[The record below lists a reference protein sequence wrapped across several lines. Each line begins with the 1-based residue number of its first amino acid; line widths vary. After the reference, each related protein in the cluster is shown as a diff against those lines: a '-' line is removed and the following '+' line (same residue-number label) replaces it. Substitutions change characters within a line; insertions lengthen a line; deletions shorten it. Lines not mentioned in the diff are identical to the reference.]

1 MAGFGNQTWGYLN
14 YGTLGDVTVYVTNPN
29 DSLYGENSWSS
40 EYWGGGGNL
49 DVNLNSTTVES
60 FVNVGWGS
68 DQWGIETWGESGN
81 VHTVTGLAMTMSE
94 GLSGVSLNGD
104 SNLILTGNS
113 LTLNTA
119 TPEVFASFI
128 AEVTGIEMAMT
139 LSYDPEV
146 VDALGQE
153 LVMALGSAV
162 GDANTIA
169 EVSVQSPVTW
179 GNSNYGFGVYGNQPV
194 NTLVMAMSENFS
206 GVDPAPD
213 AEVTGQ
219 AMAMNLAPGNTFPI
233 EGDANTGAGDTS
245 MNWGNA
251 TWGNSKWGNGQ
262 FIADPTYGQT
272 MAINLNSVVV
282 DLNQPVDV
290 SGFPLTAALNN
301 DDIVVIAE
309 CNVPTS
315 GNALTSSLGTATNV
329 LIWNEVDTGTAP
341 VDPPG
346 WQEVS
351 TNAA

>member
-14 YGTLGDVTVYVTNPN
+14 YGTLGDITVYVSNPN
-29 DSLYGENSWSS
+29 DSLWGENSWSS

-49 DVNLNSTTVES
+49 DVNLNSTTVEA

-68 DQWGIETWGESGN
+68 DQWGIETWGESGSN
-81 VHTVTGLAMTMSE
+81 HLVTGLAMTMAE
-94 GLSGVSLNGD
+94 GLGGVAINGD
-104 SNLILTGNS
+104 SNLIPTGNS
-113 LTLNTA
+113 LTLSTE
-119 TPEVFASFI
+119 TPEVFASFV
-128 AEVTGIEMAMT
+128 AEPTGIEMVMT
-139 LSYDPEV
+139 LSYDPEII
-146 VDALGQE
+146 DAIGQE

-169 EVSVQSPVTW
+169 EVSAQSPVTW

-213 AEVTGQ
+213 AEATGQ
-219 AMAMNLAPGNTFPI
+219 AMAMNLAPGNTFI
-233 EGDANTGAGDTS
+233 IQADANTDVS
-245 MNWGNA
+245 
-251 TWGNSKWGNGQ
+251 
-262 FIADPTYGQT
+262 GQT
-272 MAINLNSVVV
+272 MTVNLNSVVV
-282 DLNQPVDV
+282 DLNTPVDV
-290 SGFPLTAALNN
+290 SGFPLTTALNN
-301 DDIVVIAE
+301 DDIIIIPE
-309 CNVPTS
+309 CNVSPT
-315 GNALTSSLGTATNV
+315 GFGLTAGVGTATNV

>member
-14 YGTLGDVTVYVTNPN
+14 YGTLGDVTVYVSNPN
-29 DSLYGENSWSS
+29 DSLWGEDSWSNS
-40 EYWGGGGNL
+40 FWGGGGNL
-49 DVNLNSTTVES
+49 DVNLNSTTVEA

-81 VHTVTGLAMTMSE
+81 VHLVTGLAMTMSE
-94 GLSGVSLNGD
+94 GLNGISINGD
-104 SNLILTGNS
+104 SSLIPTGNS
-113 LTLNTA
+113 LTLSTE
-119 TPEVFASFI
+119 TPEVFASFV
-128 AEVTGIEMAMT
+128 AEPTGIEMAMT
-139 LSYDPEV
+139 LSYDPEII
-146 VDALGQE
+146 DAIGQE

-169 EVSVQSPVTW
+169 EVSAQSPVTW

-219 AMAMNLAPGNTFPI
+219 AMAMNLAPGNTFI
-233 EGDANTGAGDTS
+233 IQADANTGVD
-245 MNWGNA
+245 
-251 TWGNSKWGNGQ
+251 GQ
-262 FIADPTYGQT
+262 AV
-272 MAINLNSVVV
+272 AANLNSVSV
-282 DLNQPVDV
+282 DLNTPVDV
-290 SGFPLTAALNN
+290 SGFPLTMALNN
-301 DDIVVIAE
+301 DDIIIIPE
-309 CNVPTS
+309 CNVSPT
-315 GNALTSSLGTATNV
+315 GFGLTASLGTATNV

>member
-14 YGTLGDVTVYVTNPN
+14 YGTLGDITVYVSNPN
-29 DSLYGENSWSS
+29 DSLWGENSWSS

-49 DVNLNSTTVES
+49 DVNLNSTTVEA

-68 DQWGIETWGESGN
+68 DQWGIETWGESGSN
-81 VHTVTGLAMTMSE
+81 HLVTGLAMTMAE
-94 GLSGVSLNGD
+94 GLGGVAINGD
-104 SNLILTGNS
+104 SNLIPTGNS
-113 LTLNTA
+113 LTLSTE
-119 TPEVFASFI
+119 TPEVFASFV
-128 AEVTGIEMAMT
+128 AEPTGIEMAMT
-139 LSYDPEV
+139 LSYDPEII
-146 VDALGQE
+146 DAIGQE

-169 EVSVQSPVTW
+169 EVSAQSPVTW

-213 AEVTGQ
+213 AEATGQ
-219 AMAMNLAPGNTFPI
+219 AMAMNLAPGNTFSI
-233 EGDANTGAGDTS
+233 EGDANTGVD
-245 MNWGNA
+245 
-251 TWGNSKWGNGQ
+251 GQ
-262 FIADPTYGQT
+262 AV
-272 MAINLNSVVV
+272 AANLNSVSV
-282 DLNQPVDV
+282 DLNTPVDV
-290 SGFPLTAALNN
+290 SGFPLTMALNN
-301 DDIVVIAE
+301 DDIIIIPE
-309 CNVPTS
+309 CNVSPT
-315 GNALTSSLGTATNV
+315 GFGLTASLGTATNV

>member
-14 YGTLGDVTVYVTNPN
+14 YGTLGDITVYVSNPN
-29 DSLYGENSWSS
+29 DSLWGENSWSS

-49 DVNLNSTTVES
+49 DVNLNSTTVEA

-68 DQWGIETWGESGN
+68 DQWGIETWGESGSN
-81 VHTVTGLAMTMSE
+81 HLVTGLAMTMAE
-94 GLSGVSLNGD
+94 GLGGVAINGD
-104 SNLILTGNS
+104 SNLIPTGNS
-113 LTLNTA
+113 LTLSTE
-119 TPEVFASFI
+119 TPEVFSSFI
-128 AEVTGIEMAMT
+128 AEPTGIEMVMT
-139 LSYDPEV
+139 LSYDPEII
-146 VDALGQE
+146 DAIGQE

-169 EVSVQSPVTW
+169 EVSAQSPVTW

-219 AMAMNLAPGNTFPI
+219 AMAMNLAPGNTFSI
-233 EGDANTGAGDTS
+233 EGDANTGVD
-245 MNWGNA
+245 
-251 TWGNSKWGNGQ
+251 GQ
-262 FIADPTYGQT
+262 AV
-272 MAINLNSVVV
+272 AANLNSVSV
-282 DLNQPVDV
+282 DLNTPVDV
-290 SGFPLTAALNN
+290 SGFPLTMALNN
-301 DDIVVIAE
+301 DDIIIIPE
-309 CNVPTS
+309 CNVSPT
-315 GNALTSSLGTATNV
+315 GFGLTASLGTATNV

>member
-1 MAGFGNQTWGYLN
+1 MAGFGNQTWGYQKW
-14 YGTLGDVTVYVTNPN
+14 GTLGDEIFTVDGLP
-29 DSLYGENSWSS
+29 LSS
-40 EYWGGGGNL
+40 
-49 DVNLNSTTVES
+49 NLNSTTVES

-81 VHTVTGLAMTMSE
+81 VHLVTGLAMTMSE
-94 GLSGVSLNGD
+94 GLSGISINGD
-104 SNLILTGNS
+104 SSLIPTGNS
-113 LTLNTA
+113 LTSNTGTLEA
-119 TPEVFASFI
+119 FSSFV
-128 AEVTGIEMAMT
+128 AEPTGIEMAMT

-169 EVSVQSPVTW
+169 EVSAQSPVTW

-213 AEVTGQ
+213 AEATGQ
-219 AMAMNLAPGNTFPI
+219 AMAMNLAPGNTFSI
-233 EGDANTGAGDTS
+233 EGDANTGAGDTT
-245 MNWGNA
+245 MNWGNS

-262 FIADPTYGQT
+262 YIADPTYGQT
-272 MAINLNSVVV
+272 MTVNLNSVVV
-282 DLNQPVDV
+282 DLNLPVDV
-290 SGFPLTAALNN
+290 TGFALTAALNSVAN
-301 DDIVVIAE
+301 IETTNVVF
-309 CNVPTS
+309 PT
-315 GNALTSSLGTATNV
+315 GFGLTASVGTATNV
-329 LIWNEVDTGTAP
+329 LIWNEVNTGTAP

-346 WQEVS
+346 WQEVN

>member
-14 YGTLGDVTVYVTNPN
+14 YGTLGDITVYVSNPN
-29 DSLYGENSWSS
+29 DSLWGENSWSS

-49 DVNLNSTTVES
+49 DVNLNSTTVEA

-68 DQWGIETWGESGN
+68 DQWGIETWGESGSN
-81 VHTVTGLAMTMSE
+81 HLVTGLAMTMAE
-94 GLSGVSLNGD
+94 GLGGVAINGD
-104 SNLILTGNS
+104 SNLILTGNF
-113 LTLNTA
+113 LTLSTETVEA
-119 TPEVFASFI
+119 FSSFI
-128 AEVTGIEMAMT
+128 AEPTGIEMAMT
-139 LSYDPEV
+139 LSYDPEII
-146 VDALGQE
+146 DAIGQE

-169 EVSVQSPVTW
+169 EVSAQSPVTW

-213 AEVTGQ
+213 AEATGQ
-219 AMAMNLAPGNTFPI
+219 AMAMNLAPGNTFI
-233 EGDANTGAGDTS
+233 IQADANTDVS
-245 MNWGNA
+245 
-251 TWGNSKWGNGQ
+251 
-262 FIADPTYGQT
+262 GQT
-272 MAINLNSVVV
+272 MTVNLNSVVV
-282 DLNQPVDV
+282 DLNTPVDV

-301 DDIVVIAE
+301 DDIIIIPE
-309 CNVPTS
+309 CNVSPT
-315 GNALTSSLGTATNV
+315 GFGLTASLGTATNV

>member
-14 YGTLGDVTVYVTNPN
+14 YGTLGDITVYVSNPN
-29 DSLYGENSWSS
+29 DSLWGEDSWSNS
-40 EYWGGGGNL
+40 FWGGGGNL
-49 DVNLNSTTVES
+49 DVNLNSTTVEA

-81 VHTVTGLAMTMSE
+81 VHLVTGLAMTMSE
-94 GLSGVSLNGD
+94 GLNGISINGD
-104 SNLILTGNS
+104 SSLIPTGNS
-113 LTLNTA
+113 LTLSTE
-119 TPEVFASFI
+119 TPEVFASFV
-128 AEVTGIEMAMT
+128 AEPTGIEMAMT
-139 LSYDPEV
+139 LSYDPEII
-146 VDALGQE
+146 DAIGQE

-169 EVSVQSPVTW
+169 EVSAQSPVTW

-219 AMAMNLAPGNTFPI
+219 AMAMNLAPGNTFSI
-233 EGDANTGAGDTS
+233 EGDANTGVD
-245 MNWGNA
+245 
-251 TWGNSKWGNGQ
+251 GQ
-262 FIADPTYGQT
+262 AV
-272 MAINLNSVVV
+272 AANLNSVSV
-282 DLNQPVDV
+282 DLNTPVDV
-290 SGFPLTAALNN
+290 SGFPLTMALNN
-301 DDIVVIAE
+301 DDIIIIPE
-309 CNVPTS
+309 CNVSPT
-315 GNALTSSLGTATNV
+315 GFGLTASLGTATNV

>member
-14 YGTLGDVTVYVTNPN
+14 YGTLGDITVYVSNPN
-29 DSLYGENSWSS
+29 DSLWGENSWSS

-49 DVNLNSTTVES
+49 DVNLNSTTVEA

-81 VHTVTGLAMTMSE
+81 VHLVTGLAMTMSE
-94 GLSGVSLNGD
+94 GLNGISINGD
-104 SNLILTGNS
+104 SSLIPTGNS
-113 LTLNTA
+113 LTLSTETVEA
-119 TPEVFASFI
+119 FSSFI
-128 AEVTGIEMAMT
+128 AEPTGIEMAMT
-139 LSYDPEV
+139 LSYDPEII
-146 VDALGQE
+146 DAIGQE

-169 EVSVQSPVTW
+169 EVSAQSPVTW

-213 AEVTGQ
+213 AEATGQ
-219 AMAMNLAPGNTFPI
+219 AMAMNLAPGNTFI
-233 EGDANTGAGDTS
+233 IQADANTDVS
-245 MNWGNA
+245 
-251 TWGNSKWGNGQ
+251 
-262 FIADPTYGQT
+262 GQT
-272 MAINLNSVVV
+272 MTVNLNSVVV
-282 DLNQPVDV
+282 DLNTPVDV

-301 DDIVVIAE
+301 DDIIIIPE
-309 CNVPTS
+309 CNVSPT
-315 GNALTSSLGTATNV
+315 GFGLTASLGTATNV

>member
-14 YGTLGDVTVYVTNPN
+14 YGTLGDITVYVSNPN
-29 DSLYGENSWSS
+29 DSLWGEDSWSNS
-40 EYWGGGGNL
+40 FWGGGGNL
-49 DVNLNSTTVES
+49 DVNLNSTTVEA

-68 DQWGIETWGESGN
+68 DQWGIETWGESGSN
-81 VHTVTGLAMTMSE
+81 HLVTGLAMTMAE
-94 GLSGVSLNGD
+94 GLGGVAINGD
-104 SNLILTGNS
+104 SNLIPTGNS
-113 LTLNTA
+113 LTLSTE
-119 TPEVFASFI
+119 TPEVFASFV
-128 AEVTGIEMAMT
+128 AEPTGIEMAMT
-139 LSYDPEV
+139 LSYDPEII
-146 VDALGQE
+146 DAIGQE

-169 EVSVQSPVTW
+169 EVSAQSPVTW

-213 AEVTGQ
+213 AEATGQ
-219 AMAMNLAPGNTFPI
+219 AMAMNLAPGNTFI
-233 EGDANTGAGDTS
+233 IQADANTDVS
-245 MNWGNA
+245 
-251 TWGNSKWGNGQ
+251 
-262 FIADPTYGQT
+262 GQT
-272 MAINLNSVVV
+272 MTVNLNSVVV
-282 DLNQPVDV
+282 DLNTPVDV

-301 DDIVVIAE
+301 DDIIIIPE
-309 CNVPTS
+309 CNVSPT
-315 GNALTSSLGTATNV
+315 GFGLTASLGTATNV

>member
-14 YGTLGDVTVYVTNPN
+14 YGTLGDVTVYVSNPN
-29 DSLYGENSWSS
+29 DSLWGENSWSS

-49 DVNLNSTTVES
+49 DVNLNSTTVEA

-68 DQWGIETWGESGN
+68 DQWGIETWGESGSN
-81 VHTVTGLAMTMSE
+81 HLVTGLAMTMAE
-94 GLSGVSLNGD
+94 GLGGVAINGD
-104 SNLILTGNS
+104 SNLIPTGNS
-113 LTLNTA
+113 LTLSTE
-119 TPEVFASFI
+119 TPEVFASFV
-128 AEVTGIEMAMT
+128 AEPTGIEMVMT
-139 LSYDPEV
+139 LSYDPEII
-146 VDALGQE
+146 DAIGQE

-169 EVSVQSPVTW
+169 EVSAQSPVTW

-213 AEVTGQ
+213 AEATGQ
-219 AMAMNLAPGNTFPI
+219 AMAMNLAPGNTFI
-233 EGDANTGAGDTS
+233 IQADANTDVS
-245 MNWGNA
+245 
-251 TWGNSKWGNGQ
+251 
-262 FIADPTYGQT
+262 GQT
-272 MAINLNSVVV
+272 MTVNLNSVVV
-282 DLNQPVDV
+282 DLNTPVDV

-301 DDIVVIAE
+301 DDIIIIPE
-309 CNVPTS
+309 CNVSPT
-315 GNALTSSLGTATNV
+315 GFGLTASLGTATNV

>member
-14 YGTLGDVTVYVTNPN
+14 YGTLGDITVYVSNPN
-29 DSLYGENSWSS
+29 DSLWGENSWSS

-49 DVNLNSTTVES
+49 DVNLNSTTVEA

-68 DQWGIETWGESGN
+68 DQWGIETWGESGSN
-81 VHTVTGLAMTMSE
+81 HLVTGLAMTMAE
-94 GLSGVSLNGD
+94 GLGGVAINGD
-104 SNLILTGNS
+104 SNLIPTGNS
-113 LTLNTA
+113 LTLSTE
-119 TPEVFASFI
+119 TPEVFASFV
-128 AEVTGIEMAMT
+128 AEPTGIEMVMT
-139 LSYDPEV
+139 LSYDPEII
-146 VDALGQE
+146 DAIGQE

-169 EVSVQSPVTW
+169 EVSAQSPVTW

-213 AEVTGQ
+213 AEATGQ
-219 AMAMNLAPGNTFPI
+219 AMAMNLAPGNTFI
-233 EGDANTGAGDTS
+233 IQADANTDVS
-245 MNWGNA
+245 
-251 TWGNSKWGNGQ
+251 
-262 FIADPTYGQT
+262 GQT
-272 MAINLNSVVV
+272 MTVNLNSVVV
-282 DLNQPVDV
+282 DLNTPVDV

-301 DDIVVIAE
+301 DDIIIITE
-309 CNVPTS
+309 CNISPT
-315 GNALTSSLGTATNV
+315 GFGLTASLGTATNV

>member
-14 YGTLGDVTVYVTNPN
+14 YGTLGDVTVYVSNPN
-29 DSLYGENSWSS
+29 DSLWGENSWSS

-68 DQWGIETWGESGN
+68 DSWGIETWGESGSN
-81 VHTVTGLAMTMSE
+81 HLVTGLAMTMSE
-94 GLSGVSLNGD
+94 GLSGVAINGD
-104 SNLILTGNS
+104 SNLIPTGNS
-113 LTLNTA
+113 LTLSTE
-119 TPEVFASFI
+119 TPEVFASFV
-128 AEVTGIEMAMT
+128 AEPTGIEMAMT

-169 EVSVQSPVTW
+169 EVSAQSPVTW

-213 AEVTGQ
+213 AEATGQ
-219 AMAMNLAPGNTFPI
+219 AMAMNLAPGNTFI
-233 EGDANTGAGDTS
+233 IQADANTGVS
-245 MNWGNA
+245 
-251 TWGNSKWGNGQ
+251 GQ
-262 FIADPTYGQT
+262 AV
-272 MAINLNSVVV
+272 AANLNSVSV
-282 DLNQPVDV
+282 DLNTPVDV
-290 SGFPLTAALNN
+290 SGFPLTMALNN
-301 DDIVVIAE
+301 DDIIIIPE
-309 CNVPTS
+309 CNVLPT
-315 GNALTSSLGTATNV
+315 GFGLTAGVGTATNV